1 MLNYLHD
8 YHIFPHPDR
17 GKGKGGEDVFRV
29 LQPKLGFTNV
39 VFFGIHLDWDWR
51 FGMLCF
57 GRSTSCEWKNLDSN
71 SNNESLYGL
80 FGEIEKIQIIFL
92 EI

>member
-39 VFFGIHLDWDWR
+39 VFFGIHLDWD
-51 FGMLCF
+51 
-57 GRSTSCEWKNLDSN
+57 
-71 SNNESLYGL
+71 
-80 FGEIEKIQIIFL
+80 L
-92 EI
+92 EIWDVMFWPEYQL